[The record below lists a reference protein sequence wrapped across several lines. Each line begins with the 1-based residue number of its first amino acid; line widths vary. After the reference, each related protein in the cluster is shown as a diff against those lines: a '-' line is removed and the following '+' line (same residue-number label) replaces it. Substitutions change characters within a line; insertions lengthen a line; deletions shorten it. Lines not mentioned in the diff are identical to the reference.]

1 MDMENQSMSKFEG
14 RDLIVYQQL
23 RRSHM
28 AGNRQLPTN
37 ETELRYLVKNW
48 SELLKTIPDGDL
60 VVSFANAIINTKYT
74 ASVSGV
80 IAGYSAVKSGEF
92 NARDWQTDS
101 NGPIKGPKAIT
112 RPEINFTTKLIVKYP
127 QFRPVLE
134 RMSVGDQNEPPDNA
148 DHVEVCELVAGMF
161 DGK

>member
-37 ETELRYLVKNW
+37 DTELRYLVKNW
-48 SELLKTIPDGDL
+48 SELLKSIPDGDL
-60 VVSFANAIINTKYT
+60 VKSFANAIISSKYT
-74 ASVSGV
+74 ASVADV
-80 IAGYSAVKSGEF
+80 IAGYSTAKSGEF
-92 NARDWQTDS
+92 NSKDWQT
-101 NGPIKGPKAIT
+101 PKPGTYKPDRLTAKEVQFATQVVI
-112 RPEINFTTKLIVKYP
+112 KYP
-127 QFRPVLE
+127 QFREVLT
-134 RMSVGDQNEPPDNA
+134 RMSTGNQNEPPDQR
-148 DHVEVCELVAGMF
+148 DHVEVCELIGGLF